1 MSLNELSDDLIDAI
15 RSAFDARKRAAEQ
28 ERRGPEGY
36 WNDDISVM
44 KQSVSGALL
53 KLADGNGYLH
63 VALYEHFTLH
73 MFRHHSLL
81 VLRCTYSS
89 RTLSRWAI
97 GREWPDLVISSHL
110 ISHRS
115 QPISRLEIE
124 FRQGIPRD
132 H

>member
-28 ERRGPEGY
+28 ERLGPEGY

-63 VALYEHFTLH
+63 VASDLTVRKAAG
-73 MFRHHSLL
+73 MAQI
-81 VLRCTYSS
+81 
-89 RTLSRWAI
+89 RTLAPGAQRGRWLGVDWMEGHVEVRIRTALS
-97 GREWPDLVISSHL
+97 E
-110 ISHRS
+110 
-115 QPISRLEIE
+115 
-124 FRQGIPRD
+124 
-132 H
+132 